1 MNTYERIKQEYSQYS
16 EDICSRHIILDRYME
31 KFSIPRDGYWFEF
44 GVHTGATINT
54 LSSFCDKIYGF
65 DSFEGLPEYW
75 DVGYP
80 KGKFKLNTHPKVKDN
95 VELVVGWFDET
106 LPKFIEENNIDKINF
121 INIDCD
127 LYQSTKTVF
136 KNLGKYIRPG
146 TYIYFDEFLVKTSP
160 IEDNNEAKA
169 FAEFLDEYNLDY
181 DIISSTGKNWPIQTL
196 VKIK

>member
-1 MNTYERIKQEYSQYS
+1 MNTFERIKKEYKQYS
-16 EDICSRHIILDRYME
+16 EDIFSKHIILNRHIE

-44 GVHTGATINT
+44 GVHTGSTINT

-65 DSFEGLPEYW
+65 DSFKGLPETWNEKYL
-75 DVGYP
+75 
-80 KGKFKLNTHPKVKDN
+80 KGAFKLDKHPKVEDN

-106 LPKFIEENNIDKINF
+106 LPKFIEENNIDKVNF

-127 LYQSTKTVF
+127 LYSSTKTIF
-136 KNLGKYIRPG
+136 KNLGKYIKPG
-146 TYIYFDEFLVKTSP
+146 TYIYFDEFLVKTNP
-160 IEDNNEAKA
+160 VENEAKA

-181 DIISSTGKNWPIQTL
+181 DIMCSTGKEYPIQTL